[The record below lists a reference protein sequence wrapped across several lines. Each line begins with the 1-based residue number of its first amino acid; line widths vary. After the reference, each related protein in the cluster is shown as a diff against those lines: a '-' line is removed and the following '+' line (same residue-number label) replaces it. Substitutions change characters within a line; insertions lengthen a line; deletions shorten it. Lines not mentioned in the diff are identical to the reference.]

1 MRRQWPL
8 GILLVVVFLVYLP
21 ALRYSLVYDDIE
33 QIVQNPRLTSW
44 SYVPAYFT
52 THLWAH
58 APHTIHYYRPVF
70 LLWLRLTYALLGPP
84 RAIWHLGSILLHLS
98 AIVSVFLLLRRLTG
112 EDEAATFGAAFFAI
126 HPVQTEAVAWVSAV
140 SEPLLTIF
148 LVLSVYFYVIR
159 KSHISVVSLLL
170 AALAMLTKE
179 AGLVAPVLIF
189 AYEWT
194 RSTLKEAAI
203 GACSY
208 LLPALL
214 CIALRVN
221 ALGNF
226 SAGRP
231 PIMSVSHM
239 ILTWP
244 HAVALYALHLL
255 WPVNLSACYEVPI
268 ENAVW
273 PLLLLMLVL
282 AGLIW
287 AIRDSSP
294 NTRFGAAWFA
304 ITLAPSLSLRYL
316 NPGDF
321 VHDRYLYLPLVGLA
335 LLLAQWVSKFTLTR
349 ELVIAASTVIVVLC
363 VGVRLN
369 LSIWRDDISLFER
382 AIETAP
388 QNPFV
393 KLNLAVAY
401 LNSDRA
407 AEAIPLIQQAIQLNP
422 TYWRPYYVLG
432 QYYQNTG
439 NLAEADRYFSLSDQV
454 LKQQAPSKS
463 K

>member
-8 GILLVVVFLVYLP
+8 GILLVIVFLVYLP
-21 ALRYSLVYDDIE
+21 ALRYSLVYDDVE
-33 QIVQNPRLTSW
+33 QIVQNPRLTAW
-44 SYVPAYFT
+44 TYVPGYFT

-58 APHTIHYYRPVF
+58 VPRTIQYYRPVF
-70 LLWLRLTYALLGPP
+70 LLWLRLTYVLLGPP
-84 RAIWHLGSILLHLS
+84 REIWHLGSILMHLV
-98 AIVSVFLLLRRLTG
+98 AIVSVFTLLRRLTG
-112 EDEAATFGAAFFAI
+112 EDKAATLGAAFFAL
-126 HPVQTEAVAWVSAV
+126 HPVQTEAVAWVSSV

-148 LVLSVYFYVIR
+148 LVLSVYFYVAR
-159 KSHISVVSLLL
+159 KGKVSAVSLLL
-170 AALAMLTKE
+170 ATLAMLTKE

-194 RSTLKEAAI
+194 RSPFKKAVM
-203 GACSY
+203 GACPY

-221 ALGNF
+221 ALAHFG
-226 SAGRP
+226 AGRP

-244 HAVALYALHLL
+244 DALLLYGAHLL
-255 WPVNLSACYEVPI
+255 WPVHLSAFYEVPI
-268 ENAVW
+268 EDAMW
-273 PLLLLMLVL
+273 PLLLLMVAVVGLTWVFRNWL
-282 AGLIW
+282 AN
-287 AIRDSSP
+287 A
-294 NTRFGAAWFA
+294 RFGAAWFA

-321 VHDRYLYLPLVGLA
+321 VHDRYLYLPLVGPA
-335 LLLAQWVSKFTLTR
+335 LIVAAWLSQVSVTR
-349 ELVIAASTVIVVLC
+349 ARAIAAVAVALVLC
-363 VGVRLN
+363 VGVSVN
-369 LSIWRDDISLFER
+369 LLIWRDDVSLFQR
-382 AIETAP
+382 GIETAP
-388 QNPFV
+388 HNPFV

-407 AEAIPLIQQAIQLNP
+407 PEAVPLLQQAIQINP

-439 NLAEADRYFSLSDQV
+439 DYAEAERYFSLSDQ
-454 LKQQAPSKS
+454 LSKR
-463 K
+463 